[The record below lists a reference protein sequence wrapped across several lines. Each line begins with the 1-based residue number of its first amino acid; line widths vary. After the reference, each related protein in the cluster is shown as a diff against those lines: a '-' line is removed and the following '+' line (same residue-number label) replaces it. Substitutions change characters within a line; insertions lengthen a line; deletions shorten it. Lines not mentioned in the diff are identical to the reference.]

1 MLDGVTDGPSME
13 VRQPVNE
20 SGTQYGENEP
30 RLFERYLAVGVHR
43 RGAMSRFGR
52 DSRALLRAKEASE
65 GVGTGCGHLPR
76 GLGELGDV
84 AVAVSGC

>member
-30 RLFERYLAVGVHR
+30 RLFERYLAVGVPK
-43 RGAMSRFGR
+43 GAMSRFGR
-52 DSRALLRAKEASE
+52 DSRVLLRAKEASE
-65 GVGTGCGHLPR
+65 GVGTGCGDLPG